1 MAVSSRL
8 IRNWRAKGLRLCR
21 TALLGPLSPTSP
33 PLAAV
38 LRVPALGRLLPRA
51 VIGCL
56 DPTQNRHPAGLGE
69 WLKLHLKPTFRPF
82 RGADSETCAAMRSTS
97 SRTASMILAWRNARP
112 SAATPASIVSAVC
125 LTVFRLFASLGK
137 SGRRRESWIH

>member
-1 MAVSSRL
+1 MGDGYTNGYTSYTETLFTRYAVVRRVRSQVRTHYARASQSTRESVQRL
-8 IRNWRAKGLRLCR
+8 RPQA
-21 TALLGPLSPTSP
+21 
-33 PLAAV
+33 
-38 LRVPALGRLLPRA
+38 
-51 VIGCL
+51 
-56 DPTQNRHPAGLGE
+56 TQNRHPAGLGE